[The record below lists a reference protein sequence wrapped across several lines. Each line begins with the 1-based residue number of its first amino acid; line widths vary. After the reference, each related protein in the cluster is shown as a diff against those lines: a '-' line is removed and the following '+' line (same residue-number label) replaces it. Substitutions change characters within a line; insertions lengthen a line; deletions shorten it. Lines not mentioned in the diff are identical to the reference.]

1 MIDPRDV
8 GTAAAAILL
17 APAAGLAPLLAK
29 RKLEVKGV
37 SRVNFADVA
46 AALSKAVGYEIALNP
61 VPRDAWAQ
69 TLMGYGVPRVFA
81 MSFLETYEQMDGV
94 VPAGYEGYGAD
105 LFAWPQESSAELLA
119 LGWSAKTVEAWAAAP
134 ETLALY
140 RK

>member
-61 VPRDAWAQ
+61 VPREAWAK

-81 MSFLETYEQMDGV
+81 MSFLETYV
-94 VPAGYEGYGAD
+94 LRAPRYARP
-105 LFAWPQESSAELLA
+105 LRPQLQ
-119 LGWSAKTVEAWAAAP
+119 
-134 ETLALY
+134 
-140 RK
+140 R